1 MKIKICGLF
10 REQDV
15 KYVNQAMPDY
25 IGFVFAKSK
34 RQITIDQAYHFKKM
48 LNPHILTVGVFVDA
62 PISEIKTVVQLGIID
77 IVQLHG
83 QEDQKYISQL
93 KHQVHLPLIKAMTVE
108 DIYSEYED
116 IDYYLFDSSNAGSGR
131 CFDWT
136 LIPQIRKPFFLAGGI
151 RLSNIDEAIKLD
163 CYGIDISSGV
173 ETHGYKDQ
181 EKINEIVW
189 RVKNGNR

>member
-10 REQDV
+10 REDDMH
-15 KYVNQAMPDY
+15 YVNQAMPDY

-34 RQITIDQAYHFKKM
+34 RQITVEQANHFKKM
-48 LNPHILTVGVFVDA
+48 LDPRILAVGVFVDA
-62 PISEIKTVVQLGIID
+62 PISEIKTIVQLGIID

-83 QEDQKYISQL
+83 QEDQNYISLL
-93 KHQVHLPLIKAMTVE
+93 KHQVHVPLIKAITVE
-108 DIYSEYED
+108 DIHSEYED
-116 IDYYLFDSSNAGSGR
+116 VDYYLFDSSNAGSGR

-136 LIPQIRKPFFLAGGI
+136 LIPQIKKPFFLAGGI
-151 RLSNIDEAIKLD
+151 RLSNIDEAMKLN

-173 ETHGYKDQ
+173 ELYGYKDQ
-181 EKINEIVW
+181 EKINEIVR